1 MKCVEVKKFENLY
14 KQKFLYYL
22 LLLTHYDKKLTLKFF
37 LPLSYKKRSIVS
49 GPINKEKINDFLY
62 KHILYIDEG
71 KEENYNCISIFAL
84 YISAIE
90 SFIDKFGFENTSDSK
105 NKQAKM
111 LAEIIVFLSKSEKL
125 YIYNEGKIYSIQNPL
140 KIYDLSFA
148 NVESYKVREYEHKNG
163 KYFSIKNQRIK
174 GIKKYLKVE
183 SIKGLKKLY
192 FEIDNKINKTKICKI
207 CGQSI
212 ENDISCRKVCGK
224 CNKILQ
230 YISQGDSIKRQRVYE
245 QIMTIIK
252 NEKIDITTKKE
263 RIKNK
268 FYYHIDKIANEILL
282 CKMNDNGLGQY
293 VTKYPYSKTE
303 ILGLCEK
310 VLK

>member
-1 MKCVEVKKFENLY
+1 MKCVEIKQFENLY
-14 KQKFLYYL
+14 KKKFLYYL
-22 LLLTHYDKKLTLKFF
+22 FLLTHYDKKLTLKFF
-37 LPLSYKKRSIVS
+37 LPFSYKKRSKI
-49 GPINKEKINDFLY
+49 GKPIDIEKINDFLC
-62 KHILYIDEG
+62 KHFLYIDEA
-71 KEENYNCISIFAL
+71 KKENYNCISILAL

-90 SFIDKFGFENTSDSK
+90 SFIGKFGFENTSDSK

-125 YIYNEGKIYSIQNPL
+125 YIYNEGKICSIQNPL

-192 FEIDNKINKTKICKI
+192 FELDNKINKTKICKI

-263 RIKNK
+263 IIKKK

>member
-37 LPLSYKKRSIVS
+37 LSLSYKKRSIVS

-62 KHILYIDEG
+62 KYILYINEG

-90 SFIDKFGFENTSDSK
+90 SFIDKFGFENSSDSK

-163 KYFSIKNQRIK
+163 KYFSIKNKRIK